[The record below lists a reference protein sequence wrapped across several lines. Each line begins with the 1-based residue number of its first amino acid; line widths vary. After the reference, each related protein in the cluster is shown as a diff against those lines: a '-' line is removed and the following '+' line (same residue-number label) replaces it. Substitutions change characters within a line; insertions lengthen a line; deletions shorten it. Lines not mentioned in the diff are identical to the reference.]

1 MRFGKQ
7 LMTITFCGA
16 IGISALVSV
25 FKPETEFSEK
35 ENRYLETMPE
45 LDVSDILA
53 GDFQEDYEAYINDQF
68 FLRDALVDFSVGI
81 QKGLGRRDVNGVY
94 IGRDGYLLERY
105 TDEDFKQELIE
116 ENAYFLSVFLNR
128 MAENYGSSHV
138 VCMMVPGKANV
149 MTKKLPPLAEG
160 YHEDTVVSVLK
171 GLLSEPEI
179 LLDVTEQLKA
189 HQEEYIYY
197 RTDHHWTS
205 LGAYYGYRAWAE
217 HTGRTAGDMEHYR
230 QETVS
235 EDFYGTTY
243 NKVHL
248 SVPPDSVTIYHPQEA
263 LQLSVNKND
272 GETISD
278 SLYFPEEI
286 VGEADKYRI
295 FLGGNTAKI
304 DIQTGADTGRTLLL
318 FKDSFANSFVPFLL
332 SDYDRI
338 IMVDLRYYSDSLSEL
353 FLQYPDITDVMALYN
368 VEKFIE
374 DDAVAS
380 VLDAWLEEE

>member
-1 MRFGKQ
+1 MRFGKI
-7 LMTITFCGA
+7 LMIITFCGA

-25 FKPETEFSEK
+25 LKPETEFSEK

-53 GDFQEDYEAYINDQF
+53 GDFQKDYEAYINDQF
-68 FLRDALVDFSVGI
+68 FLRDTLVDFSVGI
-81 QKGLGRRDVNGVY
+81 QRGLGRRDVNGVY
-94 IGRDGYLLERY
+94 IGKDDYLLERY
-105 TDEDFKQELIE
+105 TDEDFKQELME
-116 ENAYFLSVFLNR
+116 DNSYFLSVFLNR
-128 MAENYGSSHV
+128 MIENYGSGHV

-149 MTKKLPPLAEG
+149 LTEKLPSLAEG
-160 YHEDTVVSVLK
+160 YHEDTVVSALRD
-171 GLLSEPEI
+171 LLSAPEI
-179 LLDVTEQLKA
+179 LLDVTEQLKS

-197 RTDHHWTS
+197 RTDHHWTG

-217 HTGRTAGDMEHYR
+217 HTGRTARDMEYYQ

-248 SVPPDSVTIYHPQEA
+248 DVLPDSVTIYHPSEA
-263 LQLSVNKND
+263 LDISVNKND

-286 VGEADKYRI
+286 KEESDKYRI

-304 DIQTGADTGRTLLL
+304 DIKTGAGTGRTLLL
-318 FKDSFANSFVPFLL
+318 FKDSFANSFVPFLAA
-332 SDYDRI
+332 DYDRI
-338 IMVDLRYYSDSLSEL
+338 IMVDLRYYSDSLSGL
-353 FLQYPDITDVMALYN
+353 FLQYPDITDVMVLYN